1 MSVRFIF
8 CCGPFLLM
16 ACNTGKVTLD
26 RVTEDFDARFVSQVF
41 TWGCQSSTEDETDL
55 FVGTYG
61 HEISLF
67 FAPGKL
73 DDLIPTDGCVYGV
86 DMFPTSAGE
95 GASSI
100 EGLAGY
106 PMWSNSVDNG
116 VLEGGFGYWSQ
127 DVLTD
132 EHTCENPSTV
142 LTDAIELENALGL
155 SSVQIE
161 QAFDVPRVDF
171 SEGISFL
178 EFGQDAS
185 VEWETHEW
193 PRSWVHIRRSKA
205 GQPVEVLTCVTSDVQ
220 SFELDDVIW
229 DQFDEGLSA
238 DTLDVY
244 VAFEHRDVQRSDD
257 GSIVEILNRAVAIP
271 VED

>member
-1 MSVRFIF
+1 MSVRFIL
-8 CCGPFLLM
+8 CCGSLFVM
-16 ACNTGKVTLD
+16 SCNTGKITLD

-41 TWGCQSSTEDETDL
+41 TWDCQSTTEDETDR

-73 DDLIPTDGCVYGV
+73 DDLIPTDGCSYGV

-100 EGLAGY
+100 DGLSGY
-106 PMWSNSVDNG
+106 PMWSNSTDSG

-132 EHTCENPSTV
+132 EHTCLNPSTV
-142 LTDAIELENALGL
+142 LDDTIELENALGL
-155 SSVQIE
+155 SNVQIE
-161 QAFDVPRVDF
+161 ESFEVPMVDF
-171 SEGISFL
+171 SEGIAFL

-185 VEWETHEW
+185 IEWESHDW

-205 GQPVEVLTCVTSDVQ
+205 GQPVEVLTCVTSDVE
-220 SFELDDVIW
+220 SFDLDDAVW

-238 DTLDVY
+238 DALDVY

-257 GSIVEILNRAVAIP
+257 GSVVEVLNRAVAIP